1 MKGKITAKQTRALP
15 LLASGLSGAETAKI
29 VGVKAST
36 ISEWL
41 NHCPDFIDA
50 LEGLRD
56 AGMRQAMG
64 QLQGTLS
71 EAVGELRRVLTS
83 AKNDS
88 VRLKA
93 AQFVIEAYGIT
104 KERNQAPLDPV
115 SRAELAMV
123 NQILGNMGINHNA
136 ATS

>member
-1 MKGKITAKQTRALP
+1 MKSKITAKQTRALP
-15 LLASGLSGAETAKI
+15 LLASGVSGLEAAKI

-36 ISEWL
+36 VSEWL

-50 LEGLRD
+50 LERLRE

-71 EAVGELRRVLTS
+71 TAVEELRRILTTS
-83 AKNDS
+83 KTDA

-93 AQFVIEAYGIT
+93 AQFIVEAYGIA
-104 KERNQAPLDPV
+104 KERDQAHLNSV
-115 SRAELAMV
+115 SREELAV
-123 NQILGNMGINHNA
+123 VGDILKGLGGSR
-136 ATS
+136 ATA

>member
-1 MKGKITAKQTRALP
+1 MKSKITAKQTRALP
-15 LLASGLSGAETAKI
+15 LLASGMSGADAAKI
-29 VGVKAST
+29 VGVKPST

-64 QLQGTLS
+64 RLQGTIS
-71 EAVGELRRVLTS
+71 TAVDELQRILTS
-83 AKNDS
+83 SKTDA

-93 AQFVIEAYGIT
+93 AQFVVETYGIT
-104 KERNQAPLDPV
+104 KERNQVLLDPI
-115 SRAELAMV
+115 SRAELAV
-123 NQILGNMGINHNA
+123 VGDILKGLGGNR
-136 ATS
+136 ATA

>member
-1 MKGKITAKQTRALP
+1 MKSKVTAKQTRALP
-15 LLASGLSGAETAKI
+15 LLASGMSGAETAKI

-36 ISEWL
+36 VSEWL

-71 EAVGELRRVLTS
+71 MAVDELRRILTTS
-83 AKNDS
+83 KTDA

-93 AQFVIEAYGIT
+93 AQFIVEAYGIT
-104 KERNQAPLDPV
+104 KERSQAHLDPV
-115 SRAELAMV
+115 SRAELAV
-123 NQILGNMGINHNA
+123 VGDILKGLGGNRVA
-136 ATS
+136 S